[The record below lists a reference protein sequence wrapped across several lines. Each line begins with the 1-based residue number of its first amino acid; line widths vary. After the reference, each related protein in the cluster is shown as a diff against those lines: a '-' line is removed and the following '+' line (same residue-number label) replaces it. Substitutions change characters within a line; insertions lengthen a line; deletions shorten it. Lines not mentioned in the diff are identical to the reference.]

1 MPLPTEDRRK
11 PWLRPGRV
19 VRFATP
25 PRTGRRSTLGP
36 STSALR
42 LDASPPS
49 LRHAPDSA
57 WQRCMFWLLAPA
69 PQEAAPPL
77 NRLPRVRDD
86 FMFAVADLPGEAAHA
101 LRHRILH
108 AHSLRDLWH
117 LRTEVFSLV
126 SVEHAQSEAE
136 QRLLR
141 LNRHFP
147 MRATRSQFASLGG
160 Q

>member
-1 MPLPTEDRRK
+1 
-11 PWLRPGRV
+11 
-19 VRFATP
+19 
-25 PRTGRRSTLGP
+25 
-36 STSALR
+36 
-42 LDASPPS
+42 
-49 LRHAPDSA
+49 
-57 WQRCMFWLLAPA
+57 MFWLLAPA

-77 NRLPRVRDD
+77 NRLPRVRED
-86 FMFAVADLPGEAAHA
+86 FMFAVADLPGEPAHA

-117 LRTEVFSLV
+117 LRAEVFSLV

-147 MRATRSQFASLGG
+147 MRATRSQFGSLGG
-160 Q
+160 L